1 MDGSNFSIGR
11 AIDKQVVTYSKA
23 QIHITGLVPTVEPK
37 TISHSSVADFFYE
50 YVIIATNQA
59 VGPCSHHL
67 QRKFRSCQTCYQ
79 VNFFLPLVTLHS
91 RTHFLRI
98 GYNSRADYM
107 NRLHCLFGT
116 LLPSSILANTKSV
129 LISIYAEKAEP

>member
-1 MDGSNFSIGR
+1 MEATFHWEERSTNRWSYTARPLSILQASYQQSNQWLLAIGLWLFLY
-11 AIDKQVVTYSKA
+11 V
-23 QIHITGLVPTVEPK
+23 
-37 TISHSSVADFFYE
+37 
-50 YVIIATNQA
+50 YVIIASNQA
-59 VGPCSHHL
+59 MGPCSHHL

-91 RTHFLRI
+91 QTHFLRI